1 MQFRFR
7 YAMALDLNPDSA
19 LGEFPGHMIRRLQ
32 QIVVARYAAE
42 TEPYGVTPL
51 QWAALRAAQ
60 AKPGLDQSTLAR
72 DIVLDTS
79 TVAGV
84 IDRLE
89 ARGLITR
96 KPSLHDRRVRTL
108 YITEEGATLLAQV
121 SPVVVDVQHWLM
133 SPLTP
138 QEREQFWHAL
148 RKLVDRG
155 GSPKG
160 PAG

>member
-1 MQFRFR
+1 MDPE
-7 YAMALDLNPDSA
+7 LHPDSPIDQ
-19 LGEFPGHMIRRLQ
+19 FPGHLIRRLQ
-32 QIVVARYAAE
+32 QTIVARYARE
-42 TEPYGVTPL
+42 TEAFGLTPL

-72 DIVLDTS
+72 DIALDTS

-96 KPSLHDRRVRTL
+96 KPSLQDRRLRTL
-108 YITEEGATLLAQV
+108 YITQEGTALLAQV

-133 SPLTP
+133 SPLSP
-138 QEREQFWHAL
+138 QERKQFWHVL
-148 RKLVDRG
+148 RKLVDRPDEG
-155 GSPKG
+155 GG
-160 PAG
+160 G

>member
-1 MQFRFR
+1 MKLHHSFD
-7 YAMALDLNPDSA
+7 MNPDLSPESPIE
-19 LGEFPGHMIRRLQ
+19 EFPGHLIRRLNQ
-32 QIVVARYAAE
+32 VVVARFAAE
-42 TEPYGVTPL
+42 TEPYGITPL

-60 AKPGLDQSTLAR
+60 GKPGLDQSTLAR

-96 KPSLHDRRVRTL
+96 KPSRQDRRVRTL
-108 YITEEGATLLAQV
+108 YITEAGTALLAQV

-133 SPLTP
+133 APLDE
-138 QEREQFWHAL
+138 QERQQFWSAL
-148 RKLVDRG
+148 RKLVDRPGTTDAG
-155 GSPKG
+155 G
-160 PAG
+160 